1 MATAI
6 GISGSLR
13 EGSYNTALLRAA
25 SELAPEGLE
34 IEIVT
39 LHGIPP
45 FNADEE
51 AEHFPKTA
59 RELKERIASADAVL
73 ISTPEYNTGIP
84 GVAKNAFDW
93 LSRPPKDIDRV
104 WGDLPIALIG
114 ATPGRGGTRF
124 SQMAWLPVIR
134 SAVDGRHAL
143 SRRRAQRI
151 RRIGRAAGR
160 HDPRAPVRLPGG
172 LRGLLLR
179 APPRR
184 PFLSPADRA
193 RLPSRGSRTA
203 PEPRVA
209 RGT

>member
-134 SAVDGRHAL
+134 YLHARL
-143 SRRRAQRI
+143 WT
-151 RRIGRAAGR
+151 GGTLYLAGAR
-160 HDPRAPVRLPGG
+160 NAFDESGG
-172 LRGLLLR
+172 LRDDTIRELLSDYLAGFAAYCSEHPR
-179 APPRR
+179 AGR
-184 PFLSPADRA
+184 S
-193 RLPSRGSRTA
+193 
-203 PEPRVA
+203 
-209 RGT
+209 